1 MSRPPW
7 PQINTTGECCRSTA
21 SGNSAARAWSR
32 ICPPCL
38 DSIGRRN
45 ARTKVE
51 RSVVAGAE
59 SGRLTGTEG
68 KYLKLGKRKA
78 DAVCEVDV
86 LVDDEEEEEEG
97 RKEALVTRIL
107 LKGYSSN
114 CQWDVATRMRKY
126 VLRRHISPHAREG
139 FSILEPAHPSSGP
152 DRPLLCDLSSLVV
165 RCR

>member
-1 MSRPPW
+1 M
-7 PQINTTGECCRSTA
+7 
-21 SGNSAARAWSR
+21 
-32 ICPPCL
+32 
-38 DSIGRRN
+38 
-45 ARTKVE
+45 
-51 RSVVAGAE
+51 
-59 SGRLTGTEG
+59 EG

-78 DAVCEVDV
+78 DAVWGVDA
-86 LVDDEEEEEEG
+86 LVDNEEEEEG

-139 FSILEPAHPSSGP
+139 SSILEPAHPSSGP